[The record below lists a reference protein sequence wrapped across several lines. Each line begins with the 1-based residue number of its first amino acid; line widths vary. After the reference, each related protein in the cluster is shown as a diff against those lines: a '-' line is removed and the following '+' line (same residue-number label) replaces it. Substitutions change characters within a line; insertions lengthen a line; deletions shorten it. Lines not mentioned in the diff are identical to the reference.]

1 MPQRMNEPS
10 PSWAS
15 PLGASTVL
23 FVLYGLVWFL
33 IGVLTP
39 FLHDSSAG
47 RTMLF
52 LSPRTDATLF
62 DGDPTSLL
70 ADPALSRLRS
80 LLMIALGSMLAA
92 AGILVITIALFALR
106 AGQGWA
112 LAALTLAGLVVLP
125 FWFLVFRPYAAAG
138 IALGLGDVPPFM
150 WVPTALLLPAVTF
163 GWIGLH

>member
-1 MPQRMNEPS
+1 
-10 PSWAS
+10 
-15 PLGASTVL
+15 VL
-23 FVLYGLVWFL
+23 FVLYGTVWLL

-39 FLHDSSAG
+39 FLHDTAAG

-52 LSPRTDATLF
+52 VSPRTDAALF
-62 DGDPTSLL
+62 GADPTALL

-80 LLMIALGSMLAA
+80 LIMIALGSMLAA
-92 AGILVITIALFALR
+92 AGILVIAIALFALR

-138 IALGLGDVPPFM
+138 IAVGLGDLPPFM
-150 WVPTALLLPAVTF
+150 WVPTTLLVPAIVL
-163 GWIGLH
+163 GWIGLR

>member
-1 MPQRMNEPS
+1 MNDPS
-10 PSWAS
+10 PGWAS

-39 FLHDSSAG
+39 FLHDSTTG

-52 LSPRTDATLF
+52 MSPRTDAALF
-62 DGDPTSLL
+62 GGNPTSLL
-70 ADPALSRLRS
+70 ADPALSQLRS

-92 AGILVITIALFALR
+92 AGVLVIAIALFALR
-106 AGQGWA
+106 VGQGWA

-125 FWFLVFRPYAAAG
+125 LWFLVFRPYAAAG
-138 IALGLGDVPPFM
+138 VAVGLGDVPPFM
-150 WVPTALLLPAVTF
+150 WVPTTLLVPAVAL
-163 GWIGLH
+163 GWIGLRS